1 MVISTRARKKK
12 TRRKALKKRPD
23 GKFVY
28 KNPEG
33 DAYYE
38 VVKYMDFYS
47 ELNESTI
54 GKVQI

>member
-1 MVISTRARKKK
+1 MRERKK
-12 TRRKALKKRPD
+12 TPRRRAMQKRPD
-23 GKFVY
+23 GKCVY

-38 VVKYMDFYS
+38 VDKFMDFYS

>member
-1 MVISTRARKKK
+1 M
-12 TRRKALKKRPD
+12 KKRPD
-23 GKFVY
+23 GKYVY

-47 ELNESTI
+47 ELNDSTI